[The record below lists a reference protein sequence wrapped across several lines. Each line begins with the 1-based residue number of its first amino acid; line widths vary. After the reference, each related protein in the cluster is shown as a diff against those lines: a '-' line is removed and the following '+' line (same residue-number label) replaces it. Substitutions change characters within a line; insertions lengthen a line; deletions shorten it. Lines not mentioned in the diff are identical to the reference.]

1 LRAAEQDRPDVVAE
15 RQAWRE
21 RAAGIDPRRFVFV
34 DETGA
39 KTNMTRVH
47 GRCEGGKRLMASA
60 PHGHWC
66 TTTLL
71 GSVRLDG
78 TTEAMAIES
87 ATDQDVFMAYVRE
100 ILTPALR
107 PGDIVVM
114 DNLSPHKTPAVAEII
129 RASGAEVWY
138 LPPYSP
144 DLNPIEQMWSKVK
157 ALLRKAAARTAQALL
172 EAIGAALASV
182 SASDALG
189 WFQNCG
195 YGNNQC

>member
-1 LRAAEQDRPDVVAE
+1 
-15 RQAWRE
+15 
-21 RAAGIDPRRFVFV
+21 VFV

-39 KTNMTRVH
+39 KTNMTRLR
-47 GRCEGGKRLMASA
+47 GRCEGGQRLGASV

-71 GSVRLDG
+71 GAVRLDG
-78 TTEAMAIES
+78 TTAAMVIES
-87 ATDQDVFMAYVRE
+87 ATDQDVFLAYVRE
-100 ILTPALR
+100 ILVPTLR

-114 DNLSPHKTPAVAEII
+114 DNLSPHKAPTVAEII

-172 EAIGAALASV
+172 EAIGAALDSV

-195 YGNNQC
+195 YGNSQC